1 MSRTHTSRLLH
12 VGLIAFCVVAT
23 ALFFIERHRAQ
34 GEAEQFR
41 MAVAGSGAGQWYW
54 DIDANEL
61 RWDEQM
67 FELFGVSKTGWKHVH
82 QGIWVWQGG
91 DKAPPAEAFQ
101 NALYGPDRSL
111 IAAILQRAVMLQAS
125 YQAIFRVPTQDGG
138 VTTIRAGGQVYGGGR
153 YMTGLCIKAQPDDQ
167 PNQITT
173 KHSDQ
178 ESAWGVVEPASGG

>member
-1 MSRTHTSRLLH
+1 MSRTNTSHLLH
-12 VGLIAFCVVAT
+12 AGLIAFCVVAT
-23 ALFFIERHRAQ
+23 AMFFIERHRTQEEAQ
-34 GEAEQFR
+34 QFR
-41 MAVAGSGAGQWYW
+41 MSVQGAGAGQWYW

-67 FELFGVSKTGWKHVH
+67 FELFSVSKVGWKQER

-91 DKAPPAEAFQ
+91 AKASPAEAFQ

-125 YQAIFRVPTQDGG
+125 YQAIFRVPTQAGG

-167 PNQITT
+167 PENVTT
-173 KHSDQ
+173 RLIDQ
-178 ESAWGVVEPASGG
+178 DSAWGVVEPASGG